1 MVLQVRGGGIAR
13 KITAAFSYPPC
24 PELVLILG
32 GICHPCFM
40 NETAT
45 AQRGQVT
52 YPTSHR

>member
-1 MVLQVRGGGIAR
+1 MVLLVRGGGITR
-13 KITAAFSYPPC
+13 KIMAAFSYPPC
-24 PELVLILG
+24 PELVMILG

-52 YPTSHR
+52 HPTSRR